1 MINMT
6 EKTGKP
12 FNYRAFVSVLTGFS
26 FILMTVT
33 GLVLFCTP
41 SCRIARDTSWSIL
54 GYNKDQWID
63 VHVWFSIVFVIA
75 SIFHIYFNW
84 AVLVCY
90 FKAKVRR
97 GLALRAEWIV
107 ALVVCGIIY
116 AGTIYE
122 AAPFSTLMAW
132 KETFK
137 HEGPGAGE
145 HGRRRQGRS
154 RENTSESGIIEQ
166 QVELHESQQ
175 SQSPHR
181 EGNRSRMGQ
190 KTLKQFCSEEG
201 IDLASAVLIL
211 KNQGYAVRGTM
222 TMREIADSKGVHP
235 SELRNILQPEK

>member
-1 MINMT
+1 MA
-6 EKTGKP
+6 EKTGKS

-26 FILMTVT
+26 FVVMTVT
-33 GLVLFCTP
+33 GLVLFFAP

-54 GYNKDQWID
+54 GYNKDQWVDI
-63 VHVWFSIVFVIA
+63 HVWFSIVFVIA

-84 AVLVCY
+84 AVLLCY

-97 GLALRAEWIV
+97 GLALRAEWIA
-107 ALVVCGIIY
+107 ALAVCGIIY

-145 HGRRRQGRS
+145 HGRGRQS
-154 RENTSESGIIEQ
+154 RALENNGESGITEQ
-166 QVELHESQQ
+166 QAELHKQQ
-175 SQSPHR
+175 QAQLPHQ
-181 EGNRSRMGQ
+181 GGSRSGMGQ

-201 IDLASAVLIL
+201 IDLSAAVLSL

-222 TMREIADSKGVHP
+222 TMREIAESKGVHP
-235 SELRNILQPEK
+235 RELRNILQPEH